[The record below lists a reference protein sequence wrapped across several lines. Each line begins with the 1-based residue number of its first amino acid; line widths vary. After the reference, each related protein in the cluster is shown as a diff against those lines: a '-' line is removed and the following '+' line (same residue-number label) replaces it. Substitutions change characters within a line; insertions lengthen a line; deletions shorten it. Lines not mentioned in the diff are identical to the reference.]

1 MNSHQNAHQQVAL
14 QTVTVPDLNV
24 TIEATRLICSVYHAI
39 QQVTWRRGTPAPD
52 ADPTPDPIL
61 QSLLTYSY
69 AVGNVCSD
77 DIEAAAIH
85 DPAAR
90 YLCANHTPRSETI
103 REFRRANSASVTAS
117 LANLFR
123 TIAATIPETYS
134 TYSFE
139 RLRRFSPNQN
149 FHSLAQQRLA
159 RAIQADSHALDI

>member
-1 MNSHQNAHQQVAL
+1 MNSHQNAHQELAL

-24 TIEATRLICSVYHAI
+24 TLEATRLICSVYQAV
-39 QQVTWRRGTPAPD
+39 QQVTWRRGAPAPD
-52 ADPTPDPIL
+52 ADPTPYAIL

-77 DIEAAAIH
+77 DIEAASIH

-103 REFRRANSASVTAS
+103 REFRRHNSASVTAA
-117 LANLFR
+117 LANLFK
-123 TIAATIPETYS
+123 TITAAAPETYS
-134 TYSFE
+134 AYSFA
-139 RLRRFSPNQN
+139 RSFSSNRN
-149 FHSLAQQRLA
+149 FHFLAQQRLA